1 MNPIE
6 VHQKVDHSAMIHEY
20 LGIARRNQWVILGC
34 IGLSIALA
42 WGYCLIATKYYRSE
56 ALIVIEE
63 PKLVE
68 SVVQVAIEGRVE
80 QRIEQ
85 RLFLIQRQ
93 IMSLDFL
100 ASIAKEFDL
109 YPEEREDGG
118 ENAPVLLLAGSAK
131 VERIKTDSAMG
142 GQSPIEAFTVSFM
155 HPDPG
160 TAMKVTARIAQKFL
174 DENSREREKALEGTA
189 EFLDDELRNLKL
201 ELEKKEEQISQFKKV
216 HISELPQQT
225 DASLRALDRLEIEI
239 NSANENL
246 QRQVDKLAILD
257 HAMQEYRLYGRQNPA
272 FRTNSMDVD
281 PLFRRH
287 KELREK
293 LVKLK
298 AEFMDEYPEV
308 AVTKEELRQVEAE
321 LIELNGPDAIRP
333 DKTLS
338 DPYVQEL
345 TKLQHETKNE
355 LNLLKQRQQ
364 MLYATKKDHE
374 RRMER
379 VPGVE
384 QELLTLERD
393 YNNMKAN
400 YAMLLDKRLHARVT
414 ENVEKREKSG
424 KYRVLEGAGFPRV
437 PVKPNRPRVLVLGL
451 LFGCVL
457 GAGTAVLRER
467 LTPQFRR
474 AEDVEVVIG
483 PQLLAAIPDFSFL
496 WNPIKARRNFPS
508 AYLGRRWR
516 SIDESI
522 ENNDSYGDDRA
533 ITNRLQNY
541 AANTYGTDRRFVA
554 KLFPRSMAAEQYRVA
569 AARLQLS
576 SGGAAVAVVTSAIK
590 GEGKTTT
597 VINLGYTLARDFGKR
612 VLVVDCDFVYP
623 EMKCFLERP
632 TQFGLIDY
640 LRGDCKLEDA
650 TASFTEIPCW
660 IMPAGVSEAD
670 PTELLKT
677 DRLEWVFAQMR
688 GKFDYVLLNAPPI
701 LPVATMNVLERHV
714 DLLLLVVRANQTSQQ
729 VVKRA
734 LGSLRGAKPIQ
745 VILNAVAT
753 QSLPYYMNDYAL
765 VETRQRV

>member
-6 VHQKVDHSAMIHEY
+6 VNPKVDHSVMIHEY
-20 LGIARRNQWVILGC
+20 LGIARRNRWVILGC

-42 WGYCLIATKYYRSE
+42 WGYCVFATKYYRSE
-56 ALIVIEE
+56 ALIVVEE

-68 SVVQVAIEGRVE
+68 SVVQVAVEGRVE

-93 IMSLDFL
+93 ILSLDFL

-109 YPEEREDGG
+109 YPETREYGDDG
-118 ENAPVLLLAGSAK
+118 PVLSLAGSTR
-131 VERIKTDSAMG
+131 VERVKTDPTI

-160 TAMKVTARIAQKFL
+160 TAMKVTARIAAKFL
-174 DENSREREKALEGTA
+174 DENTRERERALEGTA

-239 NSANENL
+239 TSVNDNI
-246 QRQVDKLAILD
+246 QRQVDKLALLD

-272 FRTNSMDVD
+272 FKTSSMEVD
-281 PLFRRH
+281 PLFHRY

-298 AEFMDEYPEV
+298 AEFLDEYPEV
-308 AVTKEELRQVEAE
+308 ALTKEELRQVEAE
-321 LIELNGPDAIRP
+321 LVELHGPDAIRP

-338 DPYVQEL
+338 DPYVQDL
-345 TKLQHETKNE
+345 TKLQHEAKNE

-364 MLYATKKDHE
+364 MLYAARRTHE
-374 RRMER
+374 TRIEN

-384 QELLTLERD
+384 QDLLTLERD

-414 ENVEKREKSG
+414 ENVEKREKGG
-424 KYRVLEGAGFPRV
+424 KYRILEGAVFPRV

-483 PQLLAAIPDFSFL
+483 PQLLASIPDFSFL
-496 WNPIKARRNFPS
+496 WNPTSTRRSLP
-508 AYLGRRWR
+508 AYLGRRLGGFDD
-516 SIDESI
+516 SIASTDGS
-522 ENNDSYGDDRA
+522 GDDRA
-533 ITNRLQNY
+533 LSNRLQNY
-541 AANTYGTDRRFVA
+541 STAAYGTDRRFVS

-576 SGGAAVAVVTSAIK
+576 SGGSGVAVVTSAIK

-623 EMKCFLERP
+623 ELKCFLERP
-632 TQFGLIDY
+632 IQNGLIDY
-640 LRGDCKLEDA
+640 LRGECKLEDA
-650 TASFTEIPCW
+650 TTSFAEIPCW
-660 IMPAGVSEAD
+660 IMPAGVSDD
-670 PTELLKT
+670 PTELLKRT

-688 GKFDYVLLNAPPI
+688 EKFDYVLLNAPPI

-729 VVKRA
+729 VVRRA

-745 VILNAVAT
+745 VILNAVAS
-753 QSLPYYMNDYAL
+753 QSLPYYMTDYTL